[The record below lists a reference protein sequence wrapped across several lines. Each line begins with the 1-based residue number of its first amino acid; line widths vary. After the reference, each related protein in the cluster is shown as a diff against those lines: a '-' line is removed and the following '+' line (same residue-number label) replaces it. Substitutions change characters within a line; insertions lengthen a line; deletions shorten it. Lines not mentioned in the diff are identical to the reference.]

1 MIPHCHRLDK
11 KARWRRKAGYDCITF
26 MRKKPLKS
34 EWSKRELELLKR
46 HSSPDR
52 IQDLLD
58 TIPYRCENGHFSA
71 RAPLRDKRAH
81 CFDGALLA
89 AAALSR
95 GDCIPMLVDL
105 CAERDD
111 DHILC
116 AYQWRGYWGA
126 VAKSNFPGLR
136 FREPIFK
143 SVRELVLS
151 YFELYFN
158 MQREKSL
165 RTFSK
170 PLKLPAREKLDWECD
185 DSAGDRIVAL
195 LNQQPHYPI
204 VERHHTKRLRAVDT
218 RFYRSQLVGVNLRG
232 VY

>member
-1 MIPHCHRLDK
+1 M
-11 KARWRRKAGYDCITF
+11 AEASVTQ
-26 MRKKPLKS
+26 
-34 EWSKRELELLKR
+34 EWTKGEISLLKR
-46 HSSPDR
+46 HSSPER
-52 IQDLLD
+52 AQDLLD
-58 TIPYRCENGHFSA
+58 SLSYRCEDGHLSA
-71 RAPLRDKRAH
+71 RAPLRDRRAH

-95 GDCIPMLVDL
+95 GDLQPMLVDL

-116 AYQWRGYWGA
+116 VYRWRGCWGA

-143 SVRELVLS
+143 NVRELVLS

-165 RTFSK
+165 RAFSK
-170 PLKLPAREKLDWECD
+170 PLKLPSRRTLDWECD
-185 DSAGDRIVAL
+185 DRAGDLVVRL
-195 LNQQPHYPI
+195 LNKQPHYQLI
-204 VERHHTKRLRAVDT
+204 ERHHAKRLRNVDK
-218 RFYRSQLVGVNLRG
+218 RFYSSQLLGVNQKG
-232 VY
+232 VYRP